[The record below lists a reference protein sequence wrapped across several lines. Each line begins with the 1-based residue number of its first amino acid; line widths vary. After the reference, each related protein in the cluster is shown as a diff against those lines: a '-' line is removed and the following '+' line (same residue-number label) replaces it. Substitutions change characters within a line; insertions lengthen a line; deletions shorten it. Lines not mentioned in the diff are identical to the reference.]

1 MRKFQSRRLPARALS
16 IAFVCMAPLSLSA
29 LAADVK
35 VMLSGDQEVP
45 PVTTAAKGSGTL
57 SFGDDG
63 TVSGKITTSGISA
76 TAAHIHEAPAGKN
89 GGVII
94 PLVKDGD
101 GSFAVPAGAKLTPA
115 QDASYKA
122 GNLYVNVHSDAHK
135 DGELRAQIK
144 P

>member
-1 MRKFQSRRLPARALS
+1 MRRSQSQRSSVRAIS

-29 LAADVK
+29 VAADVK

-57 SFGDDG
+57 SFKDDG
-63 TVSGKITTSGISA
+63 SVSGKITTTGITA
-76 TAAHIHEAPAGKN
+76 TSAHIHEAPAGKN
-89 GGVII
+89 GGVVI

-101 GSFAVPAGAKLTPA
+101 GSWTVPAGAKLTTA

-135 DGELRAQIK
+135 DGEIRAQIK

>member
-1 MRKFQSRRLPARALS
+1 MHGSHAQYLPARALA
-16 IAFVCMAPLSLSA
+16 IAFVCLAPLSLSA

-35 VMLSGDQEVP
+35 VTLTGDQEVP
-45 PVTTAAKGSGTL
+45 PVTSAARGSGTL
-57 SFGDDG
+57 SFGNDG
-63 TVSGKITTSGISA
+63 AVSGKIMTTGITA
-76 TAAHIHEAPAGKN
+76 TSAHIHEAPAGKN

-101 GSFAVPAGAKLTPA
+101 GSWAVPAGAKLSPA
-115 QDASYKA
+115 QEASYKA

-135 DGELRAQIK
+135 DGEIRGQIK